1 VMRALVLDD
10 ELEVRRFV
18 SRVLQAAGYVTEE
31 FADGIDALYAIASGV
46 RFELVVTDVR
56 MPLMSGPEFVK
67 ELLRL
72 EPDVKVLYLTGFN
85 DQLFNERPTLWA
97 DEAFLDK
104 PCSVKGLIEATSLLM
119 FGSPVATPPFAALRP
134 PILHATS
141 TP

>member
-1 VMRALVLDD
+1 MRALVLDD
-10 ELEVRRFV
+10 EPEVRRFV
-18 SRVLQAAGYVTEE
+18 TRVLQMAGYTTEE
-31 FADGIDALYAIASGV
+31 FADGIDALYAIASGA

-72 EPDVKVLYLTGFN
+72 DPEVKVLYLTGFN

-104 PCSVKGLIEATSLLM
+104 PCSVTGLIEAASLLM
-119 FGSPVATPPFAALRP
+119 FGSFVATPSFGAPRP
-134 PILHATS
+134 PIPRATS
-141 TP
+141 IQ